1 MGERKRERLGLLC
14 GWLRKRKT
22 RGKERRRESGSACK
36 WAFDGGWARVAV
48 PGGQAVGERK
58 GYGLTLVYR
67 KLFLCDNTDLYLHDL
82 QRDGKSYKQT

>member
-1 MGERKRERLGLLC
+1 M
-14 GWLRKRKT
+14 
-22 RGKERRRESGSACK
+22 
-36 WAFDGGWARVAV
+36 AV